1 MKNTKVALITGVT
14 GQDGAY
20 LSKLLVKKGYKVY
33 GTARR
38 GASEKFLR
46 LEFLNIKNKIN
57 IIDFDLLELSNIQKI
72 IKEIEP
78 DEIYNLAAQSFVPTS
93 FELPILTSDINS
105 LGVVRLLDSIVNIN
119 KDIKFYQASTSE
131 MFGKVTETPQSETTS
146 LYPRSPY
153 GVSKVFSHHMTIN
166 YRESYDLFACS
177 GILFNHESP
186 LRGYE
191 FVTKKITRGLT
202 KIKNGSQDCLYL
214 GNLEAKRD
222 WGHAAD
228 YVVAMNMIM
237 NNNKPDDFIVSSET
251 TSTVKDFVD
260 KSLIALNF
268 DYEWEGEGLE
278 KVVINKLNNK
288 PIVKIDKKFFRPA
301 EVDVLVGDSSKIKK
315 ELNWKPMYTLD
326 SLIEE
331 MIAFEINHPNLSF

>member
-20 LSKLLVKKGYKVY
+20 LSKLLIKKGYNVY

-38 GASEKFLR
+38 GASEKFSR

-131 MFGKVTETPQSETTS
+131 MFGKVTESPQSETTR

-153 GVSKVFSHHMTIN
+153 GVSKVFSHYMTIN
-166 YRESYDLFACS
+166 YRESHDLFACS

-186 LRGYE
+186 LRGHE

-202 KIKNGSQDCLYL
+202 KIKNGSQDCILL
-214 GNLEAKRD
+214 GNLDAKRD

-228 YVVAMNMIM
+228 YVEAMNMIM
-237 NNNKPDDFIVSSET
+237 NNNKPDDFVVSSGA

-260 KSLIALNF
+260 KCLKTLNF
-268 DYEWEGEGLE
+268 DYAWEGEGLE
-278 KVVINKLNNK
+278 KIVINKKSNK

-301 EVDVLVGDSSKIKK
+301 EVDILMGDPSKIKK
-315 ELNWKPMYTLD
+315 ELNWRPKHTLD

-331 MIAFEINHPNLSF
+331 MIAFEINNPNLSF

>member
-1 MKNTKVALITGVT
+1 MTNTKVALITGVT

-38 GASEKFLR
+38 GASEKFSR

-131 MFGKVTETPQSETTS
+131 MFGKVTETPQSERTS

-166 YRESYDLFACS
+166 YRESYGLFACS

-186 LRGYE
+186 LRGHE

-202 KIKNGSQDCLYL
+202 KVKNGSQDCLYL
-214 GNLEAKRD
+214 GNLDAKRD

-228 YVVAMNMIM
+228 YVEAMNMIM
-237 NNNKPDDFIVSSET
+237 NNKKPDDFVVSSGT

-260 KSLIALNF
+260 KCLKALNF
-268 DYEWEGEGLE
+268 DYEWEGEGLD
-278 KVVINKLNNK
+278 KTVINKINNK

-301 EVDVLVGDSSKIKK
+301 EVDILVGDPSKIKK
-315 ELNWKPMYTLD
+315 ELNWKPVYTLD

-331 MIAFEINHPNLSF
+331 MIAFEINNPNLSF